1 MGAMSSDPSLVV
13 TLERPLNAG
22 EVLSG
27 ALGCYRRYPLLFI
40 ELTLAVVVP
49 YVLIVLAATG
59 AGPLGDT
66 HRSSTTSLVVAL
78 LENLVVAPLISALH
92 IHALGPISRG
102 ETPHFREVFARGVK
116 VLAVVAAAQIVAAVG
131 AGIGFV
137 LLVIPGIFLATRWAV
152 VAQAAATED
161 LTWIGA
167 LRRSF
172 VLTQGS
178 FWHTL
183 GVIFLIGIIGGIV
196 DGVGAVAVNAA
207 PTGVQVLVG
216 TVVLTVVLAFTALS
230 TAVLFYDLRA
240 RRRDAR

>member
-1 MGAMSSDPSLVV
+1 MSSDPSLVV
-13 TLERPLNAG
+13 TLERPLTVD

-27 ALGCYRRYPLLFI
+27 ALRCYRRYPLLFI

-59 AGPLGDT
+59 SGPLGDS
-66 HRSSTTSLVVAL
+66 HRSGTTSLLVAL
-78 LENLVVAPLISALH
+78 LENLVVTPLVSALH

-102 ETPHFREVFARGVK
+102 EAPRLSEVFTRGVR

-137 LLVIPGIFLATRWAV
+137 LLVIPGVFLATRWAV
-152 VAQAAATED
+152 VAQAAATEN
-161 LTWIGA
+161 LTWLGA

-172 VLTQGS
+172 ELTAGS

-183 GVIFLIGIIGGIV
+183 GVIFLIGLIGGIV
-196 DGVGAVAVNAA
+196 DGVGAIAVNSAA
-207 PTGVQVLVG
+207 TWLQVIVGVA
-216 TVVLTVVLAFTALS
+216 VLTVVLSFTALS

-240 RRRDAR
+240 RRRLGPGR